1 MVTATILQLFREVA
15 NLDRPP
21 PRRSSAREKTGDKS
35 GFVQSV
41 GGNDAER

>member
-1 MVTATILQLFREVA
+1 MAMATIMQLFHEVA
-15 NLDRPP
+15 NLDWPLLLI
-21 PRRSSAREKTGDKS
+21 SSAREKTGDKS